1 MDVKKGRMG
10 LVLEELGH
18 HAPFTLLGAVTGIG
32 CMLLFR
38 NATPQTAHG
47 LFLAFHPTHV
57 LLSAIVTASLFK
69 LRQGTRNFLVVLVIG
84 YLGSI
89 GVATLSDCVLPYFG
103 EEILGVAVPTES
115 SVHAVG
121 PADQVSEGHDGTH
134 DHDGP
139 SIHLGFIEDW
149 YIVNPAAILGIIL
162 AYFIPHTKLPH
173 AFHILISTWASAAHM
188 LMNTQVPM
196 SAQLVMGI
204 LVVLFIAVWLPCCV
218 SDIVFPML
226 FVKGGSAEH
235 TCLSCGHD
243 HGRKGSA

>member
-18 HAPFTLLGAVTGIG
+18 HAPFTLLGAATGIG

-38 NATPQTAHG
+38 NTTTQTAHG
-47 LFLAFHPTHV
+47 LFLAFHPAHV

-69 LRQGTRNFLVVLVIG
+69 LRQG
-84 YLGSI
+84 
-89 GVATLSDCVLPYFG
+89 ATLSDCVLPYFG
-103 EEILGVAVPTES
+103 EEILGVSVPTES
-115 SVHAVG
+115 KAHGLEGAEAHEASHEGQG
-121 PADQVSEGHDGTH
+121 PD
-134 DHDGP
+134 
-139 SIHLGFIEDW
+139 IHLGFIEDW
-149 YIVNPAAILGIIL
+149 YVVNPAAILGIIL

-188 LMNTQVPM
+188 LMNTHADM
-196 SAQLVMGI
+196 SAMLLVGMF
-204 LVVLFIAVWLPCCV
+204 VVLFIAVWLPCCF
-218 SDIVFPML
+218 SDIIFPML

-243 HGRKGSA
+243 HGREGHA

>member
-47 LFLAFHPTHV
+47 LFLIFHPIHV

-69 LRQGTRNFLVVLVIG
+69 LRQGTRSFLLVLLVG
-84 YLGSI
+84 YVGSI
-89 GVATLSDCVLPYFG
+89 GTATLSDCVLPYFG
-103 EEILGVAVPTES
+103 EEILGVSVPTES
-115 SVHAVG
+115 KVHGLDEAHGQEVG
-121 PADQVSEGHDGTH
+121 HAK
-134 DHDGP
+134 DGP
-139 SIHLGFIEDW
+139 DIHLGFIEDW
-149 YIVNPAAILGIIL
+149 YVVNPSALLGILL

-188 LMNTQVPM
+188 LMNTHTALSPM
-196 SAQLVMGI
+196 LLVGMF
-204 LVVLFIAVWLPCCV
+204 VVLFIAVWLPCCF
-218 SDIVFPML
+218 SDIMFPML
-226 FVKGGSAEH
+226 FVTGGSEH

-243 HGRKGSA
+243 HDHERHA